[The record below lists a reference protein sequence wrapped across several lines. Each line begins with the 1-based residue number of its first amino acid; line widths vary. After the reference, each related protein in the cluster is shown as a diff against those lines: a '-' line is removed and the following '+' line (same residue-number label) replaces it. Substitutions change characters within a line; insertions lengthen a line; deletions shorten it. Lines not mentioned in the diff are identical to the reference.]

1 MLMKPTRLS
10 NILSWLRLPSQPTY
24 VIALSKVT
32 YTGISSVSFMLP
44 SCTVISA
51 LPVNVFLIAWLDSSF
66 ISYHCCFFLF
76 FLIAFLLYSVQN
88 LYWDLCYMCGFII
101 FTLPIVVFVYQPK
114 CGSTIPSIS
123 FWALQSSQGKLKST
137 SWEVNE
143 VIWPKS
149 KRWINTNY

>member
-1 MLMKPTRLS
+1 MLMKPSRLS

-32 YTGISSVSFMLP
+32 YTGISFMLP

-51 LPVNVFLIAWLDSSF
+51 LPVNVFLIAWLDSSI

-88 LYWDLCYMCGFII
+88 LYWDLCYIVWIHHFHIR
-101 FTLPIVVFVYQPK
+101 PIVHIVYQPK
-114 CGSTIPSIS
+114 LGSALPSIS
-123 FWALQSSQGKLKST
+123 LWALQSSQGKLKSK
-137 SWEVNE
+137 SWEVNG
-143 VIWPKS
+143 VIWPKW
-149 KRWINTNY
+149 KRWINTNH